1 MKPDSSRFP
10 PSRRGE
16 SVPTL
21 ERATKFNPMFE
32 SEPVTA
38 QYYRRYDD
46 DTPQR
51 YGRCDL
57 SLPRYSSSLSTDSS
71 RNFSSEE
78 IQHIYQNTTLTKEVC
93 FPDSFQRGK

>member
-38 QYYRRYDD
+38 QYYRCYDD

-51 YGRCDL
+51 CGRCDL
-57 SLPRYSSSLSTDSS
+57 SLPQYSSSLSTDSS

-78 IQHIYQNTTLTKEVC
+78 IQHIYQNTTLTKEVPKLLSLVGL
-93 FPDSFQRGK
+93 F